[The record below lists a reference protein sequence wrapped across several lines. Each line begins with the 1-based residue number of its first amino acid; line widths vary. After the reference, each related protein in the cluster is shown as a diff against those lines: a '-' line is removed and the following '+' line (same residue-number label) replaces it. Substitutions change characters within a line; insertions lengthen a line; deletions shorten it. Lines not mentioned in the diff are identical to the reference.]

1 MTYIVT
7 TNVNLVHPISH
18 WEQEFD
24 AKLLVCYIDIRD
36 HLTTCHNKR
45 ERERENE
52 SERERERETV
62 LSILGFLGYMWQ
74 FFHST
79 DFFSNVRFV

>member
-52 SERERERETV
+52 SERERERERNCIKYPGFSWLYV
-62 LSILGFLGYMWQ
+62 AILP
-74 FFHST
+74 FH
-79 DFFSNVRFV
+79 